1 LLAECG
7 GEFPPSGSILPDEFI
22 SKRPI
27 PEALA
32 AVAEKQLFGSL
43 NAPATA
49 LLTRVAPVLALET
62 PDESVVEAA
71 VRIGASMSGGCLV
84 IQGPPGTG
92 KTHTAARMIRG
103 LLAASKRVGVVSN
116 SHKAV
121 EHLLRACGGALREA
135 GASLTGI
142 KVGGDGE
149 GALFDENGAFRHVG
163 DGADAKDSY
172 STGLVGGTAWLF
184 CRPEWEDVLD
194 FLFVDEAGQVS
205 LANTVAMTRCT
216 RNLVLLG
223 DQMQLEQPIQGAHPG
238 DSGLSGLQYA
248 LKDLETSRVDAPVF
262 HAVVPTHSGL
272 FLGESRRM
280 HPSVCRFISESIYD
294 GRLLSHADC
303 ARQRVFRS
311 SGLAGCVTAENG
323 IVFMGV
329 EHDGN
334 SQQSDEEVARVQL
347 IYNDLVGRS
356 YTASNGSTKS
366 LSLEDFLFIAPYN
379 AQVRA
384 LQSVFPG
391 DARIGSVDR
400 FQGQEAPVCILSL
413 CSSYGEYGSRGL
425 SFILDRNRINVAISR
440 AQCLAVV
447 VADPRIASAAAG
459 SLGEMNLVNLFC
471 KLSDLGSLGA
481 HSAV

>member
-1 LLAECG
+1 MGRESLIAKCG
-7 GEFPPSGSILPDEFI
+7 GVFPSSGSILPDEFV
-22 SKRPI
+22 SKKPI

-32 AVAEKQLFGSL
+32 AVAEKQLHGNL
-43 NAPATA
+43 NPAATA
-49 LLTRVAPVLALET
+49 LLTRVAPVLDLET

-71 VRIGASMSGGCLV
+71 VRISASMSGGCLV

-92 KTHTAARMIRG
+92 KTYTAARMIRG
-103 LLAASKRVGVVSN
+103 LLAAGKKVGVVSN

-121 EHLLRACGGALREA
+121 THLLEACGKALREA

-142 KVGGDGE
+142 KVGGDGD
-149 GALFDENGAFRHVG
+149 GALFDDNPAFRHVEKA
-163 DGADAKDSY
+163 ADAKDAY
-172 STGLVGGTAWLF
+172 SAGVVGGTAWLF

-223 DQMQLEQPIQGAHPG
+223 DQMQLEQPIQGVHPG

-248 LKDLETSRVDAPVF
+248 LKDLETSRMDAPAF
-262 HAVVPTHSGL
+262 HAVVPAHSGL

-303 ARQRVFRS
+303 ARQRVFPS
-311 SGLAGCVTAENG
+311 SGLAGCITAEHG
-323 IVFMGV
+323 IVFIGV

-334 SQQSDEEVARVQL
+334 SQQSDEEVERVQW

-356 YTASNGSTKS
+356 YTASDGTTKS

-384 LQSVFPG
+384 LQSVFPA

-459 SLGEMNLVNLFC
+459 SLGEMSLVNLFC
-471 KLSDLGSLGA
+471 KLSD
-481 HSAV
+481 V